1 MDTGIPVRAGGSRLL
16 PFATI
21 ILFPFPERS
30 MHIGPNLGLTIIRT
44 RHSIRS
50 YKEDPIDEKI
60 VRNALDCAHLAPS
73 ARNEQPWLFGV
84 VTKKETLSQIAAL
97 ADHGR
102 FISGA
107 PICFAVFGKRNA
119 KYYLEDCSAATTQLI
134 LGLWAYGVGSCW
146 VAGEKKEYADA
157 VRTLLGVPEDYT
169 LVSLVPAGY
178 PKEVTLAAKK
188 DLDDIVFS
196 EKYSGA

>member
-1 MDTGIPVRAGGSRLL
+1 
-16 PFATI
+16 
-21 ILFPFPERS
+21 

-44 RHSIRS
+44 RHSIRN
-50 YKEDPIDEKI
+50 YKDDPIDEKI
-60 VRNALDCAHLAPS
+60 VRDALECAHLAPS

-84 VTKKETLSQIAAL
+84 VTKRETLAGIAAL
-97 ADHGR
+97 AENGR
-102 FISGA
+102 FIADA
-107 PICFAVFGKRNA
+107 PICFAVFGKRDA

-146 VAGEKKEYADA
+146 VAGEKKDYAES
-157 VRTLLGVPEDYT
+157 VRALLGVPEDYA
-169 LVSLVPAGY
+169 LVSLLPAGY
-178 PKEVTLAAKK
+178 PKEVAIAAKK

>member
-1 MDTGIPVRAGGSRLL
+1 
-16 PFATI
+16 
-21 ILFPFPERS
+21 

-60 VRNALDCAHLAPS
+60 VRDALDCAHLAPS

-84 VTKKETLSQIAAL
+84 VTKKETLSRIAAL

-102 FISGA
+102 FIAGA
-107 PICFAVFGKRNA
+107 PICFAVFGKRDA
-119 KYYLEDCSAATTQLI
+119 TYYLEDCSAATTQLI

-196 EKYSGA
+196 EEYSGA